1 VYDEGKFARAAFMT
15 AKEIRKA
22 VSEIKI
28 VSTRNNRDI
37 MVELSKIFKIYG
49 GIEENT
55 EGN

>member
-1 VYDEGKFARAAFMT
+1 MYDEGKFARAAFMT

-28 VSTRNNRDI
+28 ASTRNNRDI